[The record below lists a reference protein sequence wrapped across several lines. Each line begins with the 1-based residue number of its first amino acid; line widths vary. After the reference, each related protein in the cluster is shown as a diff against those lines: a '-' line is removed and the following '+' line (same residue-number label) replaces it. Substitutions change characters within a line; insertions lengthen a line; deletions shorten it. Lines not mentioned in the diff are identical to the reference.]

1 MRPCFQEMISE
12 AVKSADTWQFAG
24 ATDTGQI
31 RLHNEDSLAWDEKT
45 GLLVLADGMGGCRGG
60 EIASALAVDT
70 IMQAFRAAKGAPGPV
85 APLLAYTAVSRA
97 NQKIFEAA
105 QQQPQYQGM
114 GTTVALVYF
123 CDNRAT
129 IASIGDS
136 RVYRLRAGDLAQL
149 TVDHTVVQEQLGR
162 GELSPEEARYSPQR
176 GLLTRALGVDPVAEV
191 DVREVPVL
199 PGDVYLLCS
208 DGLYEMLGE
217 REILITLSLHSGDL
231 QAAAERLVQQAN
243 ASGGYDNISVAL
255 ARIDKPFPANRA
267 RGAGAAGG
275 RT

>member
-1 MRPCFQEMISE
+1 MLPCSQKTISK
-12 AVKSADTWQFAG
+12 AVKSADIWEFAG

-60 EIASALAVDT
+60 EIASALAVDA
-70 IMQAFRAAKGAPGPV
+70 IMRAFREAKELPGSGA
-85 APLLAYTAVSRA
+85 APLLAYAAVNRA
-97 NQKIFEAA
+97 NQEIFEAA
-105 QQQPQYQGM
+105 QQHPQYQGM
-114 GTTVALVYF
+114 GTTVVLVFF

-149 TVDHTVVQEQLGR
+149 TVDHTVVQEQLEK
-162 GELSPEEARYSPQR
+162 GEISPQEARYSRHR
-176 GLLTRALGVDPVAEV
+176 GLLTRALGVDPVVEV
-191 DVREVPVL
+191 DIRELPVL

-208 DGLYEMLGE
+208 DGFYEMLDE

-231 QAAAERLVQQAN
+231 QMAAHRLVQQAN
-243 ASGGYDNISVAL
+243 ESGGYDNITVAL
-255 ARIDKPFPANRA
+255 ARIDGPFPAG
-267 RGAGAAGG
+267 RGRKASIPKD
-275 RT
+275 R